1 MCSKAGAEDTR
12 RTKVPAIQFSTHIL
26 PNNITPLRILKITS
40 NYTANLIYDIL
51 SSGAFV
57 IPVTEFSL
65 CLETPVRSVIVS
77 VSRSYR
83 EVPSQI

>member
-1 MCSKAGAEDTR
+1 MFGTQKR
-12 RTKVPAIQFSTHIL
+12 RTYEGQKSQKIIPAAHTFLTSIL
-26 PNNITPLRILKITS
+26 SLRTLKTNS

-83 EVPSQI
+83 AVPSQI